1 MKDKRYS
8 KMKSIFSLAIAM
20 ATLLWLAPPA
30 TLCYAQGYGYEA
42 GGGGVI
48 VVPAYPGFT
57 SLTNKIDTAG
67 VITENVV
74 AKSSDNVCQLTI
86 NKGTK
91 ALDKT
96 GKPLDGIIMVE
107 MKKPPAPPTNVS
119 VVGLTYDFGPEDT
132 TFSPPI
138 TLTFTYDPSK
148 LPKGANEKKLVIA
161 IWDKVAGKWVELT
174 GCTVNPTTHTISAPI
189 SHFTAFTILVP
200 SRPAAFTVGSL
211 TISPSEADIGESIT
225 ISFVVTNTGD
235 LTGSYE
241 VTLKI
246 DDITVAT
253 QVLTLAGGDSE
264 TLTFDT
270 AKDVVGT
277 HTVKVNGLSGT
288 FTVRP
293 AALPPKPAAFTTGT
307 LTISPKEVDIAQTV
321 TISVVVTNT
330 GDLTG
335 SYEVTLKIDDVVVE
349 AKKVTLAGG
358 ASQTVSFT
366 TAQGA
371 AGTYTV
377 NVNGLSGTFTVRAPQ
392 VIVPKAGIPWW
403 VWVIVGVVAVV
414 IIGGV
419 LAYFLWWKRREAAE
433 EEEDE

>member
-1 MKDKRYS
+1 MKNKRYS
-8 KMKSIFSLAIAM
+8 KMMSIVSLAIAM

-30 TLCYAQGYGYEA
+30 TLCYAQGYGYGA
-42 GGGGVI
+42 GGGAI

-57 SLTNKIDTAG
+57 SLINKIDTAG
-67 VITENVV
+67 VITEIVT
-74 AKSSDNVCQLTI
+74 AKSSDNLTQLTI

-119 VVGLTYDFGPEDT
+119 VIGLTYDCGPEDS

-138 TLTFTYDPSK
+138 TITFTYDPDK
-148 LPKGANEKKLVIA
+148 IPKGANEKALVIA

-174 GCTVNPTTHTISAPI
+174 GCTVNPTTHTISAPV

-200 SRPAAFTVGSL
+200 SRPAAFSVGALS
-211 TISPSEADIGESIT
+211 ISPTEADIGESVT

-235 LTGSYE
+235 LTDSYT

-253 QVLTLAGGDSE
+253 QVLTLAGGGSE

-277 HTVKVNGLSGT
+277 HTVNVNGLSDT
-288 FTVRP
+288 FTVRA
-293 AALPPKPAAFTTGT
+293 AALPPTPAAFTTGT

-349 AKKVTLAGG
+349 TKKVTLAGG

-366 TAQGA
+366 TAQDV

-377 NVNGLSGTFTVRAPQ
+377 NVNGLSGTITVRTPRA
-392 VIVPKAGIPWW
+392 VIPKAGVPWW
-403 VWVIVGVVAVV
+403 VIGAIVAAVI
-414 IIGGV
+414 IIGGL
-419 LAYFLWWKRREAAE
+419 LAYFLWWKRRKPGE
-433 EEEDE
+433 EEEEE